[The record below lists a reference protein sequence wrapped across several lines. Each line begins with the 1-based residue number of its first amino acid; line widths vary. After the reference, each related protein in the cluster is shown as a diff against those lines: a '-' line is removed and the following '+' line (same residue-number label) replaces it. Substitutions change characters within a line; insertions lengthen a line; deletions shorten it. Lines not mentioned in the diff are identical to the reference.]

1 MNILVVENGNEIYTS
16 EELLDLAKEAMS
28 KEKINGYIGNLMYYR
43 QIKGDYT
50 LVSFID
56 NSLNQKNLL
65 KYSIYKTII
74 RITHNARDNHYRISG
89 KMDSCIEKQD

>member
-1 MNILVVENGNEIYTS
+1 MATKSISVKKCSIWQKSNV
-16 EELLDLAKEAMS
+16 KR
-28 KEKINGYIGNLMYYR
+28 KNGYIENLMNYR

-50 LVSFID
+50 IVSFVD
-56 NSLNQKNLL
+56 NSLNQKNLNNLL

-89 KMDSCIEKQD
+89 KMDSCIEK

>member
-1 MNILVVENGNEIYTS
+1 MATKSIPVKKCSIWQKRLYQ
-16 EELLDLAKEAMS
+16 K
-28 KEKINGYIGNLMYYR
+28 NGYIRNLMYYR

-50 LVSFID
+50 LVSLTD

-89 KMDSCIEKQD
+89 KMDSCIEK

>member
-1 MNILVVENGNEIYTS
+1 MKILVVENGNEIYTS
-16 EELLDLAKEAMS
+16 EELLDLAKEAIS
-28 KEKINGYIGNLMYYR
+28 KKINGYIGNLMYYR

-56 NSLNQKNLL
+56 NSLNQKNPNNLL

-74 RITHNARDNHYRISG
+74 RITHNARDNHY
-89 KMDSCIEKQD
+89 

>member
-1 MNILVVENGNEIYTS
+1 MKILVVENGNEIYTS
-16 EELLDLAKEAMS
+16 EELLNLAKKAMS

-74 RITHNARDNHYRISG
+74 RITYNARDNHYRISG
-89 KMDSCIEKQD
+89 KIDSCIEK